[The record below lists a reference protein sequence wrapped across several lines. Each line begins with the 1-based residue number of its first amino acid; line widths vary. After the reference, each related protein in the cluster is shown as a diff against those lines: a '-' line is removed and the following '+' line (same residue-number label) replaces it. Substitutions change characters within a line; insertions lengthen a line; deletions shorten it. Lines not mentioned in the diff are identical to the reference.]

1 MAKNPAAVA
10 LGSLGG
16 SVKSERKAA
25 AARLN
30 GKTPKRV
37 KSSGRP
43 KGAKD
48 KQPRK
53 RRTADLPIER
63 A

>member
-1 MAKNPAAVA
+1 MAKNIHAVA
-10 LGSLGG
+10 LGQLGG
-16 SVKSERKAA
+16 SVSSPANTA

-30 GKTPKRV
+30 AKAKRPHH
-37 KSSGRP
+37 KGRP

-53 RRTADLPIER
+53 RRSVPAPEPL
-63 A
+63 